1 VRASV
6 RGSIRIGCSG
16 WNYASWK
23 DEFYRGKPTR
33 LWLRLYAQHFDTVE
47 VNNTFYRLPLK
58 TSVAKWVEETP
69 PNFLFTVKA
78 SRYLT
83 HIKRLADLEGGIARY
98 YERIEPLV
106 RSRKLGPVLW
116 QLPATFRR
124 NDDRLAAALAAFPP
138 GRHCFEFRHA
148 SWFTDAV
155 YDLLRAHGAALV
167 IGDRPE
173 VRDFQTHEFTTDWTF
188 VRFHYGSRG
197 RRGNYSQSE
206 LEEWARRL
214 EEWSDD
220 VEILAY
226 FNNDWE
232 VFAVRNALWLKR
244 RLERPSRVR

>member
-1 VRASV
+1 VSAALEYHRATNV
-6 RGSIRIGCSG
+6 AAHGT
-16 WNYASWK
+16 
-23 DEFYRGKPTR
+23 DEAPELIPETR
-33 LWLRLYAQHFDTVE
+33 PPKFPDYGDAD
-47 VNNTFYRLPLK
+47 RLPLE

-69 PNFLFTVKA
+69 TDFLFAVKA

-83 HIKRLADLEGGIARY
+83 HIKRLTDLGGGIARY

-106 RSRKLGPVLW
+106 RSPKLGPVLW

-124 NDDRLAAALAAFPP
+124 NDDRLANALAAFPP
-138 GRHCFEFRHA
+138 GRHAFEFRHA
-148 SWFTDAV
+148 SWFTEPV

-173 VRDFQTHEFTTDWTF
+173 VKDFQAHEFTTDWTF

-197 RRGNYSQSE
+197 RRGNYSERE
-206 LEEWARRL
+206 LEEWARRF

-232 VFAVRNALWLKR
+232 VFAVRNALWLKH
-244 RLERPSRVR
+244 RLEQPSKVSARS

>member
-1 VRASV
+1 MCAAV

-23 DEFYRGKPTR
+23 DEFYEGKPAR
-33 LWLRLYAQHFDTVE
+33 LWLQHYAQHFDTVE

-58 TSVAKWVEETP
+58 TSVAKWVAGTP
-69 PNFLFTVKA
+69 PDFLFAVKA

-83 HIKRLADLEGGIARY
+83 HIKRLTDLGSGIARY

-106 RSRKLGPVLW
+106 RSPKLGPVLW
-116 QLPATFRR
+116 QLPASFRR
-124 NDDRLAAALAAFPP
+124 NDDRLAAALAALPP
-138 GRHCFEFRHA
+138 GRHAFEFRHA
-148 SWFTDAV
+148 SWFTEAV
-155 YDLLRAHGAALV
+155 YGLLRAHGAALV

-173 VRDFQTHEFTTDWTF
+173 VKDFQTHELTTGWTF

-197 RRGNYSQSE
+197 RRGNYSERE

-220 VEILAY
+220 VEIFAY

-232 VFAVRNALWLKR
+232 VFAVRNALWLKN
-244 RLERPSRVR
+244 RLEQPSKVS